1 MCDQDF
7 MEKIG
12 NALPIF
18 RAGSGSRDLPPA
30 TSDYVADS
38 ELNAW
43 LTQGLV
49 ESEVM
54 RISSNAG
61 FRAQNLRRMIQVGTL
76 WARLRSGRDSFHL
89 RNALDR
95 TTYEEEWSAATEEKL
110 KESVKFGLERCSLF
124 YGTDW
129 VFPTDI
135 DQGPMAKRPKT
146 EMALIEEHGDTST
159 DPKPETFSSDE
170 TTYKPDKGKPMARTS
185 DKPVDGLEPNEA
197 TDREATSGHQDIR
210 NMFYDSEDDEDE
222 PHNPEGNDEDD
233 DEDGKE
239 HEDGLIKP
247 GTEMEKNELN
257 HLPGHDINP
266 DGADG
271 DDNNIYDKKANT
283 SKLEDVPGNLGTSVI
298 VRHDNLFEE
307 EEHLYNRFISFGQIE
322 DIAGVEGS
330 QTVPEQVIIRF
341 ASNPTR
347 NILDL
352 NGPSLGIF
360 PEHEAQL
367 WLKTDDKYLI
377 NVSGK
382 NWPLESMKGVFLNE
396 SEVPAEVFNCSL
408 LVKMKPRVLRG
419 AYYIRSSIVTLRG
432 LASLA
437 IRRDR
442 LTLTNANQKTKTII
456 PGRIDMDIEDF
467 AAKTVILSS
476 VDCMMKMTP

>member
-1 MCDQDF
+1 
-7 MEKIG
+7 
-12 NALPIF
+12 
-18 RAGSGSRDLPPA
+18 
-30 TSDYVADS
+30 
-38 ELNAW
+38 
-43 LTQGLV
+43 
-49 ESEVM
+49 
-54 RISSNAG
+54 
-61 FRAQNLRRMIQVGTL
+61 MIQVGTL

-271 DDNNIYDKKANT
+271 DDNNIYDKEANT

-298 VRHDNLFEE
+298 VRHDNLFEK
-307 EEHLYNRFISFGQIE
+307 EEHLYDRFISFGQIE
-322 DIAGVEGS
+322 DIVGVEGS

-377 NVSGK
+377 NVSSK
-382 NWPLESMKGVFLNE
+382 NWPLESMKGVILNE

-408 LVKMKPRVLRG
+408 LVKMKPSVLRG

>member
-30 TSDYVADS
+30 TLDYVADL

-61 FRAQNLRRMIQVGTL
+61 FRAHNRRRMIQVGTL

-95 TTYEEEWSAATEEKL
+95 TTYEEEWSASTEEKL

-129 VFPTDI
+129 VFPADI

-146 EMALIEEHGDTST
+146 EMALIEEH
-159 DPKPETFSSDE
+159 SSDK
-170 TTYKPDKGKPMARTS
+170 TTDKPDKGKLMARTS
-185 DKPVDGLEPNEA
+185 DKPVDGLEPKEA
-197 TDREATSGHQDIR
+197 TDREATSEHQDIR

-233 DEDGKE
+233 DEDVKE

-271 DDNNIYDKKANT
+271 DDNNIYVKEANT
-283 SKLEDVPGNLGTSVI
+283 SKLEDMPGNLGTSVI
-298 VRHDNLFEE
+298 VRHDNLFEK
-307 EEHLYNRFISFGQIE
+307 EEHLYDRFISFGQIE
-322 DIAGVEGS
+322 DIADVDGS
-330 QTVPEQVIIRF
+330 LTFPEQVIIRF
-341 ASNPTR
+341 ASDPTR

-382 NWPLESMKGVFLNE
+382 NWPLESMKGVILNE
-396 SEVPAEVFNCSL
+396 SEVPAEVSNCSL

-419 AYYIRSSIVTLRG
+419 AYYIRSSIVMLRG